1 LKRDEGCTAVIE
13 NISEVAGSHQVKR
26 YFKAFSWVCG
36 GVFRRILKRL
46 FIWRLRM
53 ERLEKKE
60 LTIDLM
66 IMDNDEAEKRP
77 GVKPTYKK
85 VKRFGLFHMIY

>member
-1 LKRDEGCTAVIE
+1 
-13 NISEVAGSHQVKR
+13 
-26 YFKAFSWVCG
+26 
-36 GVFRRILKRL
+36 
-46 FIWRLRM
+46 M

-85 VKRFGLFHMIY
+85 VKRFGSLHMIY